1 MNKKLLIITVLLT
14 VIFAVSCNKE
24 KNQNTDAKNTVTAT
38 PDIKQEDSSDDAVSA
53 APSPDE
59 SITDQNTEEYVFI
72 CLDQYNAPV
81 KGVKLQICT
90 EEICMMQ
97 ESDEN
102 GEVRYAGDLYQYDI
116 HVYSVPKEYELVS
129 EKDFKTEAK
138 YGTYKILLAGK

>member
-24 KNQNTDAKNTVTAT
+24 KNENTDDKNTVTAT
-38 PDIKQEDSSDDAVSA
+38 PDIIQDDSNNDIVSV

-59 SITDQNTEEYVFI
+59 GVTGKEDEEYVFI
-72 CLDQYNAPV
+72 CRDQDNAPV

>member
-24 KNQNTDAKNTVTAT
+24 KNQNTDAKNTVTAS
-38 PDIKQEDSSDDAVSA
+38 PDITQDVSTNDTVSDE
-53 APSPDE
+53 PSPDE
-59 SITDQNTEEYVFI
+59 GVTGKEDEEYVFI
-72 CLDQYNAPV
+72 CRDQNNAPV
-81 KGVKLQICT
+81 KGVKIQICT
-90 EEICMMQ
+90 EEVCMMQ

-138 YGTYKILLAGK
+138 YETYKILLAGK

>member
-1 MNKKLLIITVLLT
+1 MNKKLLILPILLII
-14 VIFAVSCNKE
+14 IFAVSCNKE
-24 KNQNTDAKNTVTAT
+24 NNENTDDKKNVTAT
-38 PDIKQEDSSDDAVSA
+38 PDIIQDDSPDDAVSA

-59 SITDQNTEEYVFI
+59 GVTGKEDEEYVFI
-72 CLDQYNAPV
+72 CRDQNNAPV

-102 GEVRYAGDLYQYDI
+102 GEVRYAGDFYQYDI

>member
-1 MNKKLLIITVLLT
+1 MNKKLLIITVLLII
-14 VIFAVSCNKE
+14 IFAVSCNKE
-24 KNQNTDAKNTVTAT
+24 KNENTDAKNTVTAS
-38 PDIKQEDSSDDAVSA
+38 PDITQEDSSDDAVSA
-53 APSPDE
+53 TPSPDE
-59 SITDQNTEEYVFI
+59 SINDKENEEYAFF
-72 CLDQYNAPV
+72 CLDQNNAPI
-81 KGVKLQICT
+81 KGVKIQICT

-129 EKDFKTEAK
+129 EKDFKTETK

>member
-24 KNQNTDAKNTVTAT
+24 KNQNTDAKNTVTAS
-38 PDIKQEDSSDDAVSA
+38 PDITQDVSTNDTVSVV
-53 APSPDE
+53 PSPDE
-59 SITDQNTEEYVFI
+59 GVTGKEDEEYVFI
-72 CLDQYNAPV
+72 CRDQNNAPV
-81 KGVKLQICT
+81 KGVKIQICT
-90 EEICMMQ
+90 EEVCMMQ

>member
-24 KNQNTDAKNTVTAT
+24 KNQNTDAKNTVTAS
-38 PDIKQEDSSDDAVSA
+38 PDITQDVSTNDTVSDE
-53 APSPDE
+53 PSPDE
-59 SITDQNTEEYVFI
+59 GVTGKEDEEYVFI
-72 CLDQYNAPV
+72 CRDQNNAPV

>member
-24 KNQNTDAKNTVTAT
+24 KNENTDAKNTVTAT
-38 PDIKQEDSSDDAVSA
+38 PDIIQDDSPGDTVSVT
-53 APSPDE
+53 PFPDE
-59 SITDQNTEEYVFI
+59 GINGQGSEEYIFT
-72 CLDQYNAPV
+72 CLDQNNAPV

-90 EEICMMQ
+90 EEICMMK

-129 EKDFKTEAK
+129 EKDFKTETK
-138 YGTYKILLAGK
+138 YDTFKILFTGK

>member
-1 MNKKLLIITVLLT
+1 MNKKLLVITILLT
-14 VIFAVSCNKE
+14 VIFTVSCNKE
-24 KNQNTDAKNTVTAT
+24 KNENTDAKNTVTASPNIT
-38 PDIKQEDSSDDAVSA
+38 QDVSTNDTVSDEPSSDEGVTGKED
-53 APSPDE
+53 
-59 SITDQNTEEYVFI
+59 EEYVFI
-72 CLDQYNAPV
+72 CRDQNNAPV

-129 EKDFKTEAK
+129 EKDFKTETK

>member
-1 MNKKLLIITVLLT
+1 MNKKLLIITILLT

-24 KNQNTDAKNTVTAT
+24 KNQNTDAKNTVTAS
-38 PDIKQEDSSDDAVSA
+38 PDITQDVSTNDNVSVV
-53 APSPDE
+53 PSPDE
-59 SITDQNTEEYVFI
+59 GVTGKEDEEYVFI
-72 CLDQYNAPV
+72 CRDQNNAPV

-102 GEVRYAGDLYQYDI
+102 GEVRYAGDFYQYDI

>member
-1 MNKKLLIITVLLT
+1 MNKKLLIITILLT

-24 KNQNTDAKNTVTAT
+24 KNENTDAKNTVTAS
-38 PDIKQEDSSDDAVSA
+38 PDITQDVSTNDIVSVV
-53 APSPDE
+53 PSPDE
-59 SITDQNTEEYVFI
+59 GVIGKEDEEYVFI
-72 CLDQYNAPV
+72 CRDQNNAPV

>member
-1 MNKKLLIITVLLT
+1 MNKKLLILPILLII
-14 VIFAVSCNKE
+14 IFAVSCNKE
-24 KNQNTDAKNTVTAT
+24 KNQNTDDKNTMTAS
-38 PDIKQEDSSDDAVSA
+38 PDITQDVSTNDTVSDE
-53 APSPDE
+53 PSPDE
-59 SITDQNTEEYVFI
+59 GVTGKEDEEYVFI
-72 CLDQYNAPV
+72 CRDQNNAPV